1 MLRILRAA
9 SNAGRST
16 LIARLQ
22 EPVVPMRQPRI
33 DVWWRGKHSNG
44 DLMLLLAYLLQI
56 NQEWQTAHVAV
67 RSIVDEESQRQ
78 EMETSLAA
86 LIDETRIPAEPEVI
100 VRTPGADLVATM
112 HERSANS
119 DLVFIGLRDPEP
131 GGDEDY
137 ADSLLRLVDG
147 LPTTVLVRS
156 GGEFAGRLI

>member
-1 MLRILRAA
+1 
-9 SNAGRST
+9 
-16 LIARLQ
+16 
-22 EPVVPMRQPRI
+22 
-33 DVWWRGKHSNG
+33 
-44 DLMLLLAYLLQI
+44 
-56 NQEWQTAHVAV
+56 
-67 RSIVDEESQRQ
+67 
-78 EMETSLAA
+78 
-86 LIDETRIPAEPEVI
+86 
-100 VRTPGADLVATM
+100 M

>member
-1 MLRILRAA
+1 MA
-9 SNAGRST
+9 
-16 LIARLQ
+16 
-22 EPVVPMRQPRI
+22 
-33 DVWWRGKHSNG
+33 
-44 DLMLLLAYLLQI
+44 
-56 NQEWQTAHVAV
+56 
-67 RSIVDEESQRQ
+67 
-78 EMETSLAA
+78 TSLAA